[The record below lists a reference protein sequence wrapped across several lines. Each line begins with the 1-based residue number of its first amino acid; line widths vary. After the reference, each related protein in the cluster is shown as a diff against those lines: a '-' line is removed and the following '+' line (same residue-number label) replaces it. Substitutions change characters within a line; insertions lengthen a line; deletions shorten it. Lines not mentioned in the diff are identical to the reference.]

1 MRPGDVAARWERF
14 DAGSVLWFL
23 RIYGVALIVDV
34 VTEMAS
40 GVWDVHAGRFY
51 PWRHLGIVPLY
62 PPAVLVVEWAVRIA
76 GGLALVLGAK
86 KAKTIALASR
96 VLAIVLFVA
105 ILQRYSNHGVLLL
118 LVAFFLTLAP
128 VDASGF
134 DVANV
139 PHHALGLLRAQL
151 VIVYVFS
158 ALNKLTHGFTNG
170 RSLANLLHATPTGTL
185 GAGSASALSWLVV
198 AGELAIPVLLVR
210 SPRAGI
216 AAAIAMHGVFTAL
229 VPGVASFGLAMIAM
243 AMLFSRVPGAPSPSP
258 SGRGDSGA
266 LPQPP
271 RT

>member
-1 MRPGDVAARWERF
+1 MRPADVAARWERF

-23 RIYGVALIVDV
+23 RLYGVALIVDV

-40 GVWDVHAGRFY
+40 GVWDVHGGRFY
-51 PWRHLGIVPLY
+51 PWRNLGVVPLY
-62 PPAVLVVEWAVRIA
+62 PPALLAVEWALRVA

-86 KAKTIALASR
+86 NAKTVGLASR
-96 VLAIVLFVA
+96 VLAVVLFVA
-105 ILQRYSNHGVLLL
+105 VLERYSNHGVLLL
-118 LVAFFLTLAP
+118 LMAFFLTLAP
-128 VDASGF
+128 VNASAF
-134 DVANV
+134 DVADV
-139 PHHALGLLRAQL
+139 PHHPLGLVRAQL

-170 RSLANLLHATPTGTL
+170 RSLTNVLHATGSL
-185 GAGSASALSWLVV
+185 GAGTASALSWLVV
-198 AGELAIPVLLVR
+198 AGELALPVLLVR

-229 VPGVASFGLAMIAM
+229 VPGVASFSLAMIAM